1 MMRPDSSCTSTGSS
15 KHIFAAFNTEAG
27 IRTEALLPLF
37 LHDARACSL
46 CLRCGYHCIRAAP
59 VGIQIAMPFK
69 ESEANNERHLKEELL
84 MKFIGDFC

>member
-1 MMRPDSSCTSTGSS
+1 
-15 KHIFAAFNTEAG
+15 
-27 IRTEALLPLF
+27 
-37 LHDARACSL
+37 
-46 CLRCGYHCIRAAP
+46 